1 MKKKNK
7 VRGIP
12 IPNYKAYYIT
22 TVIKIISIVNKEK
35 GNMEMRQN
43 KMNYENL
50 EWVIVTVCNV
60 NSEEIYGHW
69 GDRMI
74 FL

>member
-1 MKKKNK
+1 M
-7 VRGIP
+7 
-12 IPNYKAYYIT
+12 T
-22 TVIKIISIVNKEK
+22 EVIDLVGKFHQIISIVNKEK

-60 NSEEIYGHW
+60 NSEEIYGH
-69 GDRMI
+69 
-74 FL
+74 